1 VLGIPGEGPEL
12 PPNVKK
18 LLKSFN
24 DQIFADFTVCPL
36 TKERKGE
43 MRIVQVKSATHV
55 INRFKSHD

>member
-1 VLGIPGEGPEL
+1 MLGILGEDPEL

-18 LLKSFN
+18 LLKSFD

-43 MRIVQVKSATHV
+43 MQMVHVKSAIHA
-55 INRFKSHD
+55 INRPK